1 MYDVI
6 DTLGVQS
13 ESKGGI
19 GRWIEGVSVDYW
31 TKLNK
36 ISNRWTFLC
45 NTQDVD
51 RPAYILTGNYGTY
64 FLIGKTQRPGQKA
77 IR

>member
-13 ESKGGI
+13 ESKGGV
-19 GRWIEGVSVDYW
+19 GRWIEGLSVDYW
-31 TKLNK
+31 TKYQ
-36 ISNRWTFLC
+36 TVGPFLC

-51 RPAYILTGNYGTY
+51 RPANILIGNHGTY
-64 FLIGKTQRPGQKA
+64 FLIGTTQRLGQNV